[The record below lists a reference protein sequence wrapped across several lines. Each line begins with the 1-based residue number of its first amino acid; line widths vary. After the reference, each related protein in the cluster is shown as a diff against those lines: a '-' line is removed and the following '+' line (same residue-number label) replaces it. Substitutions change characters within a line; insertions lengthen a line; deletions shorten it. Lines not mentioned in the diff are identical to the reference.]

1 MSVRD
6 QAPWCSD
13 AELIGNDSYGGR
25 MNVDKMLFGMGCF
38 NHSPCVHCSS
48 PVRINIFVAK
58 KSRSERE
65 VQCITTTLRC
75 KNKSCQKTHS
85 PFAGTIWKEIS
96 DRQLFL
102 FVIGAFLGR
111 CTVRSVADLTSS
123 KEETISKY
131 TMIIKNALYLENEA
145 EKADMK
151 LGGAGVVVQGDESR
165 VFSRKYNVGRV
176 LKITE
181 HGWLFG
187 MVEDKE
193 NGRLYLEMVKTRD
206 GERLKGIIK
215 DHTQDGTTVFTD
227 RWPAYEGLDDDQT
240 KHFKVNHK
248 QCFVSHQRINVE
260 EGVEVVECGSDE
272 AEDADDQV
280 LLDDTI
286 VVHTNKIERVWREVK
301 RGLRDQPL
309 RLLSRNVGVEM
320 YRYNH
325 LNANVP
331 FAARRDIIINLVAK
345 HQSKI
350 QDLLRNQYPI
360 YPEEQ

>member
-1 MSVRD
+1 MTARD
-6 QAPWCSD
+6 QEPWCSD

-25 MNVDKMLFGMGCF
+25 TNVDKMFFAMGCF
-38 NHSPCVHCSS
+38 NHSPCCHCGN
-48 PVRINIFVAK
+48 PIRLNIFVAK
-58 KSRSERE
+58 KSRNGRE

-75 KNKSCQKTHS
+75 KSKKCQKTFS
-85 PFAGTIWKEIS
+85 PFAGTIWTEVS

-131 TMIIKNALYLENEA
+131 MMIIKNALYLENEEERA
-145 EKADMK
+145 NMK
-151 LGGAGVVVQGDESR
+151 LGGPGVTVQGDESC
-165 VFSRKYNVGRV
+165 VFSRKNNVGRV
-176 LKITE
+176 LKITK

-193 NGRLYLEMVKTRD
+193 NGRLYLEMVQTRD
-206 GERLKGIIK
+206 GERLQGIIK
-215 DHTQDGTTVFTD
+215 NHIEDGTVVFTNC
-227 RWPAYEGLDDDQT
+227 WPAYDGLEDDTT

-248 QCFVSHQRINVE
+248 KCFVSHQRIDVE
-260 EGVEVVECGSDE
+260 EGVELVECVSDE

-280 LLDDTI
+280 LVDDTI
-286 VVHTNKIERVWREVK
+286 MVHTNKIERVWREVK

-309 RLLSRNVGVEM
+309 RILSRNVGVEM

-325 LNANVP
+325 LNANIP
-331 FAARRDIIINLVAK
+331 FLRRRDIVISVVAK

-350 QDLLRNQYPI
+350 QDLLRSQYPI